1 MIYNISYLIFILE
14 YIFLNKE
21 EKLSKNK
28 FSKQMIL
35 DASFEILKEKGIE
48 FITAREIA
56 KKLNSSVIPIFSN
69 YANMEELR
77 IDLMQKASEIYSSY
91 ISEGEQCSPKFKGT
105 GLAYIKF
112 AKNEPNLFKFI
123 FMHKTPTNKSVME
136 DFCNGEH
143 ISEHILEI
151 VQKSTNLTA
160 KNAQKLYFYNWLFV
174 HSIACMVATDFCT
187 FSDEEISEMVSF
199 EYVSLLEQFKKVEKP
214 NA

>member
-1 MIYNISYLIFILE
+1 MT
-14 YIFLNKE
+14 
-21 EKLSKNK
+21 KNK

-69 YANMEELR
+69 YANMEELK
-77 IDLMQKASEIYSSY
+77 IDLMQKASEVYSSY
-91 ISEGEQCSPKFKGT
+91 ISAGEQDLPKFKGT

-112 AKNEPNLFKFI
+112 AKKEPHLFKFL
-123 FMHKTPTNKSVME
+123 FMQKTLSNESIKE
-136 DFCNGEH
+136 NFCNGEH

-174 HSIACMVATDFCT
+174 HSIACMIATNFCT
-187 FSDEEISEMVSF
+187 FSDDEISEMVSF
-199 EYVSLLEQFKKVEKP
+199 EYISLLEQFKKVEQSKE
-214 NA
+214 